1 MKEKRLELETEEKHL
16 ENKEMEKK
24 HLEKVAKLQ
33 CEKMVAQVELASL

>member
-24 HLEKVAKLQ
+24 TFREGGEVT
-33 CEKMVAQVELASL
+33 V